1 MDKGRKLGLLTLGD
15 SNDPVSRASQRKRK
29 KEEDDFEREREKDRG
44 TNVRNKV
51 AMVTASELKRRVDLE
66 EQKFQY
72 QKTENLMVNI
82 QMQISA
88 VKEHIAT
95 TVEMIKHGAP
105 TTLANWNMVS
115 KLNVEMKELRSKLQL
130 IQTEMEKEEEIIKIE
145 KE

>member
-1 MDKGRKLGLLTLGD
+1 
-15 SNDPVSRASQRKRK
+15 
-29 KEEDDFEREREKDRG
+29 
-44 TNVRNKV
+44 
-51 AMVTASELKRRVDLE
+51 MVTASELKRRVDLE

-88 VKEHIAT
+88 VKEHIVT

-115 KLNVEMKELRSKLQL
+115 ELNVEMKELRGKLQL